1 MGVKDTETK
10 EFLKKNDVFADVF
23 NGTVFEGKQ
32 VIDPYSL
39 KEMDTTLTATLY
51 GKEGKSHPVQRYRDL
66 VKCTS
71 AMQTEN
77 GETMYLIFAIEEQ
90 SNVNHVLPIRVMIYD
105 ALQYNSQVDAI
116 KREHRNE
123 KKRQQGMDESE
134 SADESANELKDGYAD
149 GLSNEL
155 TDHKEPLTS
164 GEFLS
169 GFYKE
174 DRVMPVMTMVINFSG
189 EAWKAP
195 RSLHELL
202 ADIDPALYPFVPDY
216 KINLLSPY
224 EMSDEE
230 INHFQSDLRE
240 VLLYVK
246 YSKDKEKLKEM
257 TERDEKFKHLD
268 RQTADVINVITNSK
282 LKFDEKE
289 GKKAV
294 NMCKAIMDIREEGRV
309 LQFIKDVRQFHFMDE
324 PGMVVYLMEEFGLSK
339 EEAEKKLKE
348 TS

>member
-32 VIDPYSL
+32 VIDPDSL
-39 KEMDTTLTATLY
+39 KEMDTTLTAALY

-71 AMQTEN
+71 AMQMEN

-90 SNVNHVLPIRVMIYD
+90 SNVNHVLPIRVMLYD
-105 ALQYNSQVDAI
+105 ALQYNSQVEEI
-116 KREHRNE
+116 KRGHRN
-123 KKRQQGMDESE
+123 KWKRQQGMDESE
-134 SADESANELKDGYAD
+134 SDG
-149 GLSNEL
+149 
-155 TDHKEPLTS
+155 
-164 GEFLS
+164 
-169 GFYKE
+169 
-174 DRVMPVMTMVINFSG
+174 I
-189 EAWKAP
+189 
-195 RSLHELL
+195 
-202 ADIDPALYPFVPDY
+202 
-216 KINLLSPY
+216 
-224 EMSDEE
+224 
-230 INHFQSDLRE
+230 
-240 VLLYVK
+240 
-246 YSKDKEKLKEM
+246 
-257 TERDEKFKHLD
+257 KHLD

-282 LKFDEKE
+282 LKFEEEE

-339 EEAEKKLKE
+339 EEAEQKLKE

>member
-1 MGVKDTETK
+1 MTYPKKRPSKNSKRHRKGNIGKEKISDVLSTK
-10 EFLKKNDVFADVF
+10 EKLLSKYCK
-23 NGTVFEGKQ
+23 GK
-32 VIDPYSL
+32 L
-39 KEMDTTLTATLY
+39 LL
-51 GKEGKSHPVQRYRDL
+51 
-66 VKCTS
+66 
-71 AMQTEN
+71 
-77 GETMYLIFAIEEQ
+77 
-90 SNVNHVLPIRVMIYD
+90 
-105 ALQYNSQVDAI
+105 SQ
-116 KREHRNE
+116 
-123 KKRQQGMDESE
+123 
-134 SADESANELKDGYAD
+134 
-149 GLSNEL
+149 
-155 TDHKEPLTS
+155 
-164 GEFLS
+164 
-169 GFYKE
+169 
-174 DRVMPVMTMVINFSG
+174 
-189 EAWKAP
+189 
-195 RSLHELL
+195 
-202 ADIDPALYPFVPDY
+202 

-230 INHFQSDLRE
+230 INYFRSDLRE

-257 TERDEKFKHLD
+257 KEKDEKFHHLD